1 MISFEMS
8 EEIREQKEYA
18 EKVSREKIRPY
29 ARYYDENE
37 HEVPWD
43 FVKFIWDE
51 ARHHIGCL
59 LPGSMEL
66 EEPFMSQMHSV
77 EALSWGDQG
86 FYLAIPWP
94 ALGGTAVR
102 ATGTEEQIE
111 RFLKR
116 FHGKELTWASMA
128 LTEAHCGSDS
138 AAIRTRAVQ
147 DGDSWVLNG
156 EKLFVSTARESM
168 INSKGIMVV
177 WATIDPSLGRKGMRL
192 FVVESGNP
200 GLKIARQEKKLGMRA
215 SDTAVVVLEDCRVP
229 LENMLSSTGDPQK
242 AKSFKGA
249 MATFDSARPT
259 AAASGVGIARA
270 TLDFLKEQ
278 LAENGVTIRYDMPRN
293 QLSAIEKEIVDM
305 EAQLE
310 AAWLLVVKAAWLIDQ
325 KKPNTVESS
334 MSKLKSGDI
343 VTKITQKGV
352 ELMGNLGYSRKLL
365 LEKWMRD
372 GKVIDLFEG
381 TGQINRLIVARRIL
395 GYTGRELK

>member
-8 EEIREQKEYA
+8 QEIQQQREYA
-18 EKVSREKIRPY
+18 KEVARERMRPY
-29 ARYYDENE
+29 ARHYDEHE
-37 HEVPWD
+37 HEVPWE

-51 ARHHIGCL
+51 ARYKLGCL
-59 LPGSMEL
+59 LPGSMDL
-66 EEPFMSQMHSV
+66 QEPFMTQIHNL
-77 EALSWGDQG
+77 EALAWGDLG
-86 FYLAIPWP
+86 LYLCLPWP
-94 ALGGTAVR
+94 ALGGTAVL

-116 FHGKELTWASMA
+116 FHGKEVTWACMA

-156 EKLFVSTARESM
+156 EKLFVSTAKASM
-168 INSKGIMVV
+168 IDSKGIMIV

-192 FVVESGNP
+192 FVVEAGTP
-200 GLKIARQEKKLGMRA
+200 GLKISRLENKLGMRA

-229 LENMLSSTGDPQK
+229 VENMLSHTGDPKK

-249 MATFDSARPT
+249 MATFDSARPM
-259 AAASGVGIARA
+259 AAADGVGIARA
-270 TLDFLKEQ
+270 TLDLLKEK
-278 LAENGVTIRYDMPRN
+278 LEENGITVRYDCPRN
-293 QLSAIEKEIVDM
+293 QLSSIERDIVDM

-310 AAWLLVVKAAWLIDQ
+310 AAWLLVIKAAWLIDQ
-325 KKPNTVESS
+325 KRPNTVESS
-334 MSKLKSGDI
+334 MSKLKAGDI

-352 ELMGNLGYSRKLL
+352 ELLGTTGYSRKHL

-395 GYTGRELK
+395 GYKSKELK

>member
-8 EEIREQKEYA
+8 EEIRDQREYA
-18 EKVSREKIRPY
+18 EKVSREKIRPC
-29 ARYYDENE
+29 ARYYDEHE
-37 HEVPWD
+37 HEMPWD
-43 FVKFIWDE
+43 FAKFIWDE
-51 ARHHIGCL
+51 ARHKLGCL
-59 LPGSMEL
+59 LPGSMDL
-66 EEPFMSQMHSV
+66 EEPFMNQIHTL
-77 EALSWGDQG
+77 EALAWGDQG
-86 FYLAIPWP
+86 LYLCLPWP
-94 ALGGTAVR
+94 ALGGTAVL

-116 FHGKELTWASMA
+116 FHGKEITWASMA

-156 EKLFVSTARESM
+156 EKLFVSTARASM
-168 INSKGIMVV
+168 IDSKGIMVV
-177 WATIDPSLGRKGMRL
+177 WATIDPTLGRKGMRL
-192 FVVESGNP
+192 FVVEAGTP
-200 GLKIARQEKKLGMRA
+200 GLKIARLEHKLGMRA

-229 LENMLSSTGDPQK
+229 LENMLSNTGDPQK

-249 MATFDSARPT
+249 MATFDSARPM

-270 TLDFLKEQ
+270 TIDLLKEK
-278 LAENGVTIRYDMPRN
+278 LAENGVTIRYNRARN
-293 QLSAIEKEIVDM
+293 QLSSLERDIVDM

-310 AAWLLVVKAAWLIDQ
+310 AAWLLVLKAAWLIDQ

-334 MSKLKSGDI
+334 MSKLKAGDI
-343 VTKITQKGV
+343 VTRITQKGV
-352 ELMGNLGYSRKLL
+352 ELMGTLGYSRELL
-365 LEKWMRD
+365 FEKWMRD

-395 GYTGRELK
+395 GYKSKDLK

>member
-1 MISFEMS
+1 MISFEIS
-8 EEIREQKEYA
+8 EEIRKQREYA
-18 EKVSREKIRPY
+18 EKLSREQIRPF

-43 FVKFIWDE
+43 FAKFIWDE
-51 ARHHIGCL
+51 ARYHIGCL
-59 LPGSMEL
+59 LPGSMDL

-86 FYLAIPWP
+86 FYLCIPWP
-94 ALGGTAVR
+94 ALGGTAVL
-102 ATGTEEQIE
+102 ATGTEEQKE

-116 FHGKELTWASMA
+116 FHGKEITWASMA

-138 AAIRTRAVQ
+138 AAIRTRAVR

-156 EKLFVSTARESM
+156 EKLFVSTAKASM
-168 INSKGIMVV
+168 IDSKGIMIV

-192 FVVESGNP
+192 FVVESGTP
-200 GLKIARQEKKLGMRA
+200 GLKITRLEKKLGMRA

-229 LENMLSSTGDPQK
+229 LENMLSNVGDPNK

-259 AAASGVGIARA
+259 AAASGAGIARA

-278 LAENGVTIRYDMPRN
+278 LAQNGIVIRYDKHRYQM
-293 QLSAIEKEIVDM
+293 SAIEKDIVDM

-310 AAWLLVVKAAWLIDQ
+310 AAWLLILKAAWLIDQ

-334 MSKLKSGDI
+334 MSKLKAGEI
-343 VTKITQKGV
+343 VTKITQKGI

-395 GYTGRELK
+395 GYKSKDLK

>member
-18 EKVSREKIRPY
+18 EKVSREQIRPY

-43 FVKFIWDE
+43 FAKFIWEE
-51 ARHHIGCL
+51 ARYKIGCL
-59 LPGSMEL
+59 IPGSMDL
-66 EEPFMSQMHSV
+66 EEPFMTQVHSL
-77 EALSWGDQG
+77 EALAWGDEG
-86 FYLAIPWP
+86 LYMCLPWP
-94 ALGGTAVR
+94 ALGGTAVL

-116 FHGKELTWASMA
+116 FHGEEITWASMA

-138 AAIRTRAVQ
+138 SAIRTRAVQ

-156 EKLFVSTARESM
+156 EKLFVSTAKASM
-168 INSKGIMVV
+168 IDSKGIMIV
-177 WATIDPSLGRKGMRL
+177 WATIDPSAGRKGMRL
-192 FVVESGNP
+192 FVVESGTP
-200 GLKIARQEKKLGMRA
+200 GLKIARLENKLGLRA

-229 LENMLSSTGDPQK
+229 LENMLSNTGDPQK

-249 MATFDSARPT
+249 MATFDSARPM

-270 TLDFLKEQ
+270 TLEFLKDQ
-278 LAENGVTIRYDMPRN
+278 LADNGIIIRYGCPRN
-293 QLSAIEKEIVDM
+293 QLSSIERDIIDM

-334 MSKLKSGDI
+334 MSKLKAGDI

-352 ELMGNLGYSRKLL
+352 ELMGTLGYSRKLL

-381 TGQINRLIVARRIL
+381 TGQINRLVVARRIL
-395 GYTGRELK
+395 GYKGKDLK

>member
-1 MISFEMS
+1 MISFEIS
-8 EEIREQKEYA
+8 EEIREQREYA
-18 EKVSREKIRPY
+18 EKVSREQMRPF

-43 FVKFIWDE
+43 FAKFIWDE

-59 LPGSMEL
+59 LPGSMDL

-86 FYLAIPWP
+86 FYLCIPWP
-94 ALGGTAVR
+94 ALGGTAVL
-102 ATGTEEQIE
+102 ATGTEEQKE
-111 RFLKR
+111 RFLNR
-116 FHGKELTWASMA
+116 FNGKEITWASMA

-138 AAIRTRAVQ
+138 AAIRTRAVR

-156 EKLFVSTARESM
+156 EKLFVSTAKASM
-168 INSKGIMVV
+168 IDSKGIMIV

-192 FVVESGNP
+192 FVVESGTP
-200 GLKIARQEKKLGMRA
+200 GLTITRLEKKLGMRA

-229 LENMLSSTGDPQK
+229 LENMLSNAGDPQK

-259 AAASGVGIARA
+259 AAASGAGIARA

-278 LAENGVTIRYDMPRN
+278 LAQNGIVIRYDRHRN
-293 QLSAIEKEIVDM
+293 QMSAIERDIVDM

-310 AAWLLVVKAAWLIDQ
+310 AAWMLILKAAWLIDQ
-325 KKPNTVESS
+325 RKPNTVESS
-334 MSKLKSGDI
+334 MSKLKAGEI

-395 GYTGRELK
+395 GYKSKDLK